1 MLGEACAE
9 APGVAWHDA
18 GRSVARTA
26 GVVPRALESGVS
38 YFSGF
43 SSPSPQVCRMSWAP
57 SALPPLTDLKLKNK
71 FFSGQ
76 RRNWHCIY
84 SMLFFTLNMI

>member
-1 MLGEACAE
+1 MSRSCEDLPHLGVEECVCVLGEACAE

-38 YFSGF
+38 YLTSVA
-43 SSPSPQVCRMSWAP
+43 SL
-57 SALPPLTDLKLKNK
+57 LPLPKSVGCLGPLQPYPL
-71 FFSGQ
+71 
-76 RRNWHCIY
+76 
-84 SMLFFTLNMI
+84 